1 MCGIAGVVGPTTS
14 ALVSAERVARMVRA
28 MRHRGPDDDG
38 VYDARTT
45 QATSDWGAVL
55 GACRLAIQDL
65 SPAGHQ
71 PMVDPA
77 TGSVIVFNGEI
88 YNFRELRK
96 GLLRDGEILRSDS
109 DTEVVL
115 RLFLRKGAAALSRLE
130 GMFALAIWQPV
141 RGELFL
147 ARDRLGVKPLYVSE
161 QSDCVI
167 FASELRAL
175 LASDCVPRVLSS
187 DGADSFLRFGATREP
202 HTIIKDVYELPPGA
216 WLQRSSR
223 GKAQGT
229 FWTMASSSR
238 GGSPADEM
246 STYRDAAARVR
257 ELILDSVRLRLVSDL
272 PVATFLSGGIDS
284 SCIVAAVREATNE
297 APATIGV
304 TFKESAY
311 TEVKYM
317 RAVVNHFAC
326 RHIDYELSPDELLA
340 IVPEAVRAM
349 DQPTFDGI
357 NTFVVSKV
365 AAQSGFKV
373 ALSGVGADELFG
385 GYPSFRAVPLLV
397 ASRRIFRGAVARQV
411 GATLALSVAVG
422 ERRNKLRRWLR
433 HSDVQ
438 GDAYDLVRELFS
450 QRERSQLLR
459 QGRVEGPFDCGDE
472 VGPLSFGDVSRRE
485 LSDYMR
491 NILLRDTDC
500 FGMACS
506 LEIREPYLH
515 RPLVELLLDL
525 PDTWRAK
532 GPRKA
537 LLRAAM
543 ADLLPPVV
551 VHRPKRGFLLPFRVW
566 LQNGP
571 LRAEVE
577 QALLGSERSLL
588 DSMTVRG
595 VWNAFQTGKTSWNR
609 IWALYVLRKWV
620 HTNLAG

>member
-1 MCGIAGVVGPTTS
+1 MCGIAGVVGPAAS
-14 ALVSAERVARMVRA
+14 APVSVERVGRMVRA

-38 VYDARTT
+38 VYDAR
-45 QATSDWGAVL
+45 SDQTVSEWGAVL

-71 PMVDPA
+71 PMVDPT

-96 GLLRDGEILRSDS
+96 GLLRDGETLRSDS

-115 RLFLRKGAAALSRLE
+115 RLFLRLGAAALSLLE

-141 RGELFL
+141 PGELFL

-161 QSDCVI
+161 QSGHVI

-175 LASDCVPRVLSS
+175 LASECVPRVFSPE
-187 DGADSFLRFGATREP
+187 GADSFLRFGATREP
-202 HTIIKDVYELPPGA
+202 HTIIEGVHELSPGA
-216 WLQRSSR
+216 WLQRSNNR
-223 GKAQGT
+223 KAEGT
-229 FWTMASSSR
+229 FWSMERSSAW
-238 GGSPADEM
+238 GGATGTVS
-246 STYRDAAARVR
+246 SYRDAAARVR
-257 ELILDSVRLRLVSDL
+257 ELIVDSVRLRLVSDV

-284 SCIVAAVREATNE
+284 SCIVAAVRDATNE

-317 RAVVNHFAC
+317 RAVVNHFVC
-326 RHIDYELSPDELLA
+326 RHINYELGPDELLA
-340 IVPEAVRAM
+340 TVPDAVRAM

-365 AAQSGFKV
+365 AAESGFKV

-385 GYPSFRAVPLLV
+385 GYSSFRAVPLLV
-397 ASRRIFRGAVARQV
+397 ASRHVFRGAIGRQV
-411 GATLALSVAVG
+411 GATLALSVSAG
-422 ERRNKLRRWLR
+422 ERRNKLRRWLGNQ
-433 HSDVQ
+433 DLQ

-450 QRERSQLLR
+450 QGERKQLLAHASVSGSFEPGER
-459 QGRVEGPFDCGDE
+459 
-472 VGPLSFGDVSRRE
+472 VGPRSFGDVSRRE

-491 NILLRDTDC
+491 NVLLRDTDC

-515 RPLVELLLDL
+515 RPLVELVLGL
-525 PDTWRAK
+525 PDVWRARGARK
-532 GPRKA
+532 G

-551 VHRPKRGFLLPFRVW
+551 VRRPKRGFLLPFRVW
-566 LQNGP
+566 LQRGP

-577 QALLGSERSLL
+577 RTLLESDGDLL
-588 DSMTVRG
+588 DATTVRR
-595 VWNAFQTGKTSWNR
+595 VWDAFQAGQTSWNR
-609 IWALYVLRKWV
+609 VWGLYVLRQWAAQ
-620 HTNLAG
+620 NLAS

>member
-1 MCGIAGVVGPTTS
+1 
-14 ALVSAERVARMVRA
+14 
-28 MRHRGPDDDG
+28 
-38 VYDARTT
+38 
-45 QATSDWGAVL
+45 
-55 GACRLAIQDL
+55 
-65 SPAGHQ
+65 
-71 PMVDPA
+71 MVDPT

-96 GLLRDGEILRSDS
+96 GLLRDGETLQSDS

-115 RLFLRKGAAALSRLE
+115 RLFLRDGPAALSLLE
-130 GMFALAIWQPV
+130 GMFALAIW
-141 RGELFL
+141 RRGSGELFL
-147 ARDRLGVKPLYVSE
+147 ARDRLGVKPLYISE
-161 QSDCVI
+161 QSGCVI

-175 LASDCVPRVLSS
+175 LASECVPRVLSPE
-187 DGADSFLRFGATREP
+187 GADSFLRFGATREP
-202 HTIIKDVYELPPGA
+202 DTIIKSVYELAPGA
-216 WLQRSSR
+216 WLQRSGR
-223 GKAQGT
+223 GKAHGT
-229 FWTMASSSR
+229 FWSMASRSG
-238 GGSPADEM
+238 GGSPTGDV
-246 STYRDAAARVR
+246 STYRDAATRVR
-257 ELILDSVRLRLVSDL
+257 ELIVDSVRLRLVSDV

-284 SCIVAAVREATNE
+284 SCIVAAVRDVTNE

-317 RAVVNHFAC
+317 RTVVNHFAC
-326 RHIDYELSPDELLA
+326 RHINYELSPDELLA

-365 AAQSGFKV
+365 AAESGFKV
-373 ALSGVGADELFG
+373 AMSGVGSDELFG
-385 GYPSFRAVPLLV
+385 GYTSFRAVPLLV
-397 ASRRIFRGAVARQV
+397 ASRRVFRGVVGRQV
-411 GATLALSVAVG
+411 GATLALGVSAG

-433 HSDVQ
+433 NADVQ

-450 QRERSQLLR
+450 QGERRQLLG
-459 QGRVEGPFDCGDE
+459 QANVKGPFE
-472 VGPLSFGDVSRRE
+472 PSESVGPESFGDVSRRE

-525 PDTWRAK
+525 PDAWKAK
-532 GPRKA
+532 GARKA

-551 VHRPKRGFLLPFRVW
+551 MSRPKRGFLLPFRVW
-566 LQNGP
+566 LQSGP
-571 LRAEVE
+571 LRVEVE
-577 QALLGSERSLL
+577 RTLLGADSDLL
-588 DSMTVRG
+588 DGTTVRR
-595 VWNAFQTGKTSWNR
+595 VWDAFQAGQTSWNR
-609 IWALYVLRKWV
+609 VWALYVLRQWAAQ
-620 HTNLAG
+620 NLAA

>member
-1 MCGIAGVVGPTTS
+1 MCGIAGVIGPMAS
-14 ALVSAERVARMVRA
+14 ALVTPDRVTRMLQA
-28 MRHRGPDDDG
+28 MRHRGPDDEG
-38 VYDARTT
+38 AYNARTS
-45 QATSDWGAVL
+45 QATSQWGAVL

-71 PMVDPA
+71 PMVDPT

-96 GLLRDGEILRSDS
+96 GLLRDREILRSDS

-115 RLFLRKGAAALSRLE
+115 RLFLRQGPAALSVLE
-130 GMFALAIWQPV
+130 GMFALAIWRPV
-141 RGELFL
+141 LGELFL
-147 ARDRLGVKPLYVSE
+147 ARDRLGVKPLYISE
-161 QSDCVI
+161 QSGCVV
-167 FASELRAL
+167 FASELRAV
-175 LASDCVPRVLSS
+175 LASECVPRVLSPE
-187 DGADSFLRFGATREP
+187 GANSFLRFGATREP
-202 HTIIKDVYELPPGA
+202 HSIIKDVYELSPGA
-216 WLQRSSR
+216 WLQRSDSSQ
-223 GKAQGT
+223 AQGT
-229 FWTMASSSR
+229 FWTMPTQSGWGQRSGNVAS
-238 GGSPADEM
+238 
-246 STYRDAAARVR
+246 YRDAAARVR
-257 ELILDSVRLRLVSDL
+257 ELIIDSVRLRLVSDV
-272 PVATFLSGGIDS
+272 PVATFLSGGLDS
-284 SCIVAAVREATNE
+284 SCIVAAVRDVTNE
-297 APATIGV
+297 APSTIGV

-326 RHIDYELSPDELLA
+326 RHINYELSPDDLLA

-373 ALSGVGADELFG
+373 AMSGVGADELFG
-385 GYPSFRAVPLLV
+385 GYPSFRAVPLLE
-397 ASRRIFRGAVARQV
+397 ASRRIFAGVVGQHV
-411 GATLALSVAVG
+411 GATLALSMSAG
-422 ERRNKLRRWLR
+422 ERRNKLRRWLQG
-433 HSDVQ
+433 SDVQ

-450 QRERSQLLR
+450 QNERRQLLGQAGLR
-459 QGRVEGPFDCGDE
+459 GSFKNGDK

-515 RPLVELLLDL
+515 RPLVELMLGL
-525 PDTWRAK
+525 PDAWRAK

-551 VHRPKRGFLLPFRVW
+551 VRRPKRGFLLPFRVW
-566 LQNGP
+566 LQKGP

-577 QALLGSERSLL
+577 RTLLGSDSDLL
-588 DSMTVRG
+588 DSTTVRR
-595 VWNAFQTGKTSWNR
+595 VWDAFQAGQTSWNR
-609 IWALYVLRKWV
+609 VWGLYVLRQWAAQ
-620 HTNLAG
+620 NLAP

>member
-1 MCGIAGVVGPTTS
+1 MAS
-14 ALVSAERVARMVRA
+14 ALVTPDRVTRMLQA
-28 MRHRGPDDDG
+28 MRHRGPDDEG
-38 VYDARTT
+38 AYNARTS
-45 QATSDWGAVL
+45 QATSQWGAVL

-71 PMVDPA
+71 PMVDPT

-96 GLLRDGEILRSDS
+96 GLLRDREILRSDS

-115 RLFLRKGAAALSRLE
+115 RLFLRQGPAALSVLE
-130 GMFALAIWQPV
+130 GMFALAIWRPV
-141 RGELFL
+141 LGELFL
-147 ARDRLGVKPLYVSE
+147 ARDRLGVKPLYISE
-161 QSDCVI
+161 QSGCVV
-167 FASELRAL
+167 FASELRAV
-175 LASDCVPRVLSS
+175 LASECVPRVLSPE
-187 DGADSFLRFGATREP
+187 GANSFLRFGATREP
-202 HTIIKDVYELPPGA
+202 HSIIKDVYELSPGA
-216 WLQRSSR
+216 WLQRSDSSQ
-223 GKAQGT
+223 AQGT
-229 FWTMASSSR
+229 FWTMPTQSGWGQRSGNVAS
-238 GGSPADEM
+238 
-246 STYRDAAARVR
+246 YRDAAARVR
-257 ELILDSVRLRLVSDL
+257 ELIIDSVRLRLVSDV
-272 PVATFLSGGIDS
+272 PVATFLSGGLDS
-284 SCIVAAVREATNE
+284 SCIVAAVRDVTNE
-297 APATIGV
+297 APSTIGV

-326 RHIDYELSPDELLA
+326 RHINYELSPDDLLA

-373 ALSGVGADELFG
+373 AMSGVGADELFG
-385 GYPSFRAVPLLV
+385 GYPSFRAVPLLE
-397 ASRRIFRGAVARQV
+397 ASRRIFAGVVGQHV
-411 GATLALSVAVG
+411 GATLALSMSAG
-422 ERRNKLRRWLR
+422 ERRNKLRRWLQG
-433 HSDVQ
+433 SDVQ

-450 QRERSQLLR
+450 QNERRQLLGQAGLR
-459 QGRVEGPFDCGDE
+459 GSFKNGDK

-515 RPLVELLLDL
+515 RPLVELMLGL
-525 PDTWRAK
+525 PDAWRAK

-551 VHRPKRGFLLPFRVW
+551 VRRPKRGFLLPFRVW
-566 LQNGP
+566 LQKGP

-577 QALLGSERSLL
+577 RTLLGSDSDLL
-588 DSMTVRG
+588 DSTTVRR
-595 VWNAFQTGKTSWNR
+595 VWDAFQAGQTSWNR
-609 IWALYVLRKWV
+609 VWGLYVLRQWAAQ
-620 HTNLAG
+620 NLAP